1 MTAFSPALHRFG
13 DVTVRLSV
21 ELGRADMALRDVL
34 ALGPGSV
41 VPLDRLTDELL
52 DVTANGKVIARG
64 EVIARDGR
72 FALRV
77 VSLVG
82 EEEVA
87 DAPDVAD
94 GVAAGPAGFAPDP
107 APDGVPSE
115 PPPSPGEAPAAD
127 EAASPGPAA

>member
-34 ALGPGSV
+34 ALGPGRV
-41 VPLDRLTDELL
+41 VALDRLTDELL
-52 DVTANGKVIARG
+52 DVTANGKVVARG
-64 EVIARDGR
+64 EVVAKDGR

-82 EEEVA
+82 EEEALEPGHAAHFA
-87 DAPDVAD
+87 DA
-94 GVAAGPAGFAPDP
+94 
-107 APDGVPSE
+107 
-115 PPPSPGEAPAAD
+115 EAPAAFAA
-127 EAASPGPAA
+127 EAAQEADPPTPAAPAANPAASGEPQA